1 MAKKKNW
8 IVSLKIAKV
17 FNGMG
22 FFENINNPIR
32 ALVILSNIC
41 LNVVLYN
48 GPKKL
53 IILIQNAQN
62 QPISTCT
69 FLFSF

>member
-22 FFENINNPIR
+22 FFENINNPIG

-48 GPKKL
+48 GPNKTNNFDSKCTK
-53 IILIQNAQN
+53 
-62 QPISTCT
+62 STH
-69 FLFSF
+69 FNLHIFI